1 MKVKDTFEGQE
12 AERWVQAGGLEMGV
26 MGEKVGKVGQLV
38 DDFRSKGST
47 WIFIILFFTFVI
59 HIKKKHFMFMI

>member
-1 MKVKDTFEGQE
+1 MEVKDTFEGQE
-12 AERWVQAGGLEMGV
+12 AERWVQAGGLEMG
-26 MGEKVGKVGQLV
+26 EKVGKVGQLME
-38 DDFRSKGST
+38 DFSSKGST